1 MPSSTKSAV
10 EKVQLFLESGVG
22 NSLKS
27 CQCCQRVIELYNMR
41 HQALTFKTEQ
51 TLEELKRLK
60 LKLITHWSE
69 DNVKYLVQLYLASQ
83 KNTSRQLASQAHRDV
98 ERLAKRQQVLELRER
113 SMTAA
118 SVAEKSAGNNKAY
131 SFFKDLMEFSQ
142 TGIQEKTITEEQPS
156 VVKKPVMM
164 SKRYRSLKVLST
176 S

>member
-1 MPSSTKSAV
+1 MPSSTKSAL
-10 EKVQLFLESGVG
+10 EKVHLFLESGVG

-69 DNVKYLVQLYLASQ
+69 DNVKYLVQLFLASQ

-98 ERLAKRQQVLELRER
+98 ERLAKR
-113 SMTAA
+113 
-118 SVAEKSAGNNKAY
+118 
-131 SFFKDLMEFSQ
+131 
-142 TGIQEKTITEEQPS
+142 
-156 VVKKPVMM
+156 
-164 SKRYRSLKVLST
+164 
-176 S
+176 

>member
-1 MPSSTKSAV
+1 M
-10 EKVQLFLESGVG
+10 
-22 NSLKS
+22 
-27 CQCCQRVIELYNMR
+27 
-41 HQALTFKTEQ
+41 
-51 TLEELKRLK
+51 
-60 LKLITHWSE
+60 
-69 DNVKYLVQLYLASQ
+69 
-83 KNTSRQLASQAHRDV
+83 

-131 SFFKDLMEFSQ
+131 SFFKDFMEFSQ

-156 VVKKPVMM
+156 IVKQSNMM